1 MRRLL
6 SGGLVIFGMAS
17 LPLVLS
23 PQQANRAPAPDY
35 RLDPRYAALRQFFDK
50 GSCPASRYADEFLV
64 VADTYTLD
72 WRLLPSISYL
82 ESTGGKAGR
91 NNNIFGWDSGR
102 ARFSTPAAGIYAVGY
117 RLAYSGLYRDKS
129 LDEVL
134 TTYNPDAA
142 YGRKVKSVMRRIASA
157 Q

>member
-117 RLAYSGLYRDKS
+117 GLAYSGLSRDKS

-134 TTYNPDAA
+134 TTYSPGAA
-142 YGRKVKSVMRRIASA
+142 
-157 Q
+157 

>member
-102 ARFSTPAAGIYAVGY
+102 AHFTSPSAAIRSVGSFLATST
-117 RLAYSGLYRDKS
+117 LYRSKT
-129 LDEVL
+129 LDEIL
-134 TTYNPDAA
+134 ATYNPEQD
-142 YGRKVKSVMRRIASA
+142 YGQKVKSVMRRIASV